1 LCDEVDSGSA
11 SLASEMLNK
20 GSMSREYATLVAR
33 YGFWESSEAVDS
45 DGFGRDKALLCIDE
59 ERPTLG

>member
-1 LCDEVDSGSA
+1 
-11 SLASEMLNK
+11 MLNK